1 MTPSAASTG
10 SPSFSYRPDVDG
22 LRALAVLPVLLFH
35 AGLGCSGGFVGVDV
49 FFVISGY
56 VISSLIL
63 REIAAGSFSMVQFWE
78 RRIRRIMPALTCM
91 VVAVLGAAWLF
102 CLPEDFQRV
111 GKSVLAQ
118 AVMGANFYFWKDG
131 NYFDP
136 GAETKPLLH
145 TWSLAVEEQFY
156 LLFPLLLTFL
166 VRSRPRTWQRW
177 LWGIALG
184 SLVIGIALSYSSHNQ
199 RAAFYLLPARA
210 WELLIG
216 VLVAVYRGRFSANK
230 AAQEVSGFLGL
241 ALIGLAVLGFD
252 GSTRFPGVAAL
263 APCLG
268 AGLIIAS
275 SDARLS
281 AVGRL
286 LSWRPFVFIGLVSY
300 PLYLWHWPLL
310 VFAKYLSAYELTT
323 AMRIGLLLASFVLA
337 VLSWKLIETPFRQRH
352 WLIGRRQVFTFAA
365 VVTGVFI
372 ASALTV
378 SAFKGLP
385 ARFPASALAYAASRD
400 SHGFR
405 ENISPDN
412 ALAGNF
418 TELGSAKSTQPIR
431 VLVWGDSHAM
441 AITSAIDNLCRQ
453 HQQRGLLAGFHS
465 TAPVLH
471 YISPGEFGLGKA
483 APRVAERVV
492 AFIAKEHIPH
502 VIMTAKWDAYA
513 ASAEFRADLITT
525 VRTLMASGA
534 QVLVLKD
541 VPAPGFDVPRIAA
554 LTALRGGDL
563 MALGLSKE
571 QHQQVHAAL
580 EPTFDELAKMGATVI
595 DPADLFLTPRGLYGV
610 LKNDQIL
617 YFDGHHLTREGAE
630 LLSPLFKRVFEE
642 K

>member
-1 MTPSAASTG
+1 
-10 SPSFSYRPDVDG
+10 VDG

-35 AGLGCSGGFVGVDV
+35 AGLGCTGGFVGVDV

-56 VISSLIL
+56 VISCLIL
-63 REIAAGSFSMVQFWE
+63 RENAAGSFSMVQFWE

-91 VVAVLGAAWLF
+91 VVAVLAAAWLF
-102 CLPEDFQRV
+102 SLPGDFQLV

-131 NYFDP
+131 NYFDA

-166 VRSRPRTWQRW
+166 VRRKPQSWQRW
-177 LWGIALG
+177 IWGIALG
-184 SLVIGIALSYSSHNQ
+184 SLVAGIALTYSSHNQ

-216 VLVAVYRGRFSANK
+216 VLLAMHRGRFSMSRG
-230 AAQEVSGFLGL
+230 AQEASGLAGL
-241 ALIGLAVLGFD
+241 ALIGWAVFAYD
-252 GSTRFPGVAAL
+252 DSTRFPGVAAL

-281 AVGRL
+281 FVGRAL
-286 LSWRPFVFIGLVSY
+286 ALRPLVFIGLVSY

-310 VFAKYLSAYELTT
+310 VFAKYLSAFELTT
-323 AMRIGLLLASFVLA
+323 ATRIGLLLASFVLA
-337 VLSWKLIETPFRQRH
+337 VLSWKLVETPFRQRR
-352 WLIGRRQVFTFAA
+352 WLSSRRQVFTFAG

-372 ASALTV
+372 SFALTV
-378 SAFKGLP
+378 AAFQGIP

-405 ENISPDN
+405 EVISPDN
-412 ALAGNF
+412 ALAGHF

-441 AITSAIDNLCRQ
+441 AIAPAIDTLCREYS
-453 HQQRGLLAGFHS
+453 QRGVLAAFHS
-465 TAPVLH
+465 TAPVQH
-471 YISPGEFGLGKA
+471 YVSAGPHGLGSVSPK
-483 APRVAERVV
+483 VADSVV
-492 AFIAKEHIPH
+492 AFIARQHIPH
-502 VIMTAKWDAYA
+502 VIMTAKWDAFA
-513 ASAEFRADLITT
+513 ASAEFRADLIAT

-563 MALGLSKE
+563 DALGLAKE
-571 QHQQVHAAL
+571 KHQQATAAL
-580 EPTFDELAKMGATVI
+580 EPTFAELAQMGATVV
-595 DPADLFLTPRGLYGV
+595 DPAGLFLNSRGLYGV
-610 LKNDQIL
+610 LKKDHVL
-617 YFDGHHLTREGAE
+617 YYDSHHLTREGAE
-630 LLSPLFKRVFEE
+630 LLSPLFKPVFQTR
-642 K
+642 

>member
-1 MTPSAASTG
+1 MKATVERATLLKCNGVPWCLQALSEAPPCRTTPAGKRCRKSRASLQQAPLAHPTHAHLPLPSMTPSAASTG

-91 VVAVLGAAWLF
+91 VVAVRGAAWLF

-252 GSTRFPGVAAL
+252 GSTRFPAMPGSPQWGGCSRGGPSSSSGWCPTRSTSGTGPCSCLPSTSRPTSSPPPCASAFCWP
-263 APCLG
+263 ASCSPCCLG
-268 AGLIIAS
+268 S
-275 SDARLS
+275 
-281 AVGRL
+281 
-286 LSWRPFVFIGLVSY
+286 
-300 PLYLWHWPLL
+300 
-310 VFAKYLSAYELTT
+310 
-323 AMRIGLLLASFVLA
+323 
-337 VLSWKLIETPFRQRH
+337 
-352 WLIGRRQVFTFAA
+352 
-365 VVTGVFI
+365 
-372 ASALTV
+372 
-378 SAFKGLP
+378 
-385 ARFPASALAYAASRD
+385 
-400 SHGFR
+400 
-405 ENISPDN
+405 
-412 ALAGNF
+412 
-418 TELGSAKSTQPIR
+418 
-431 VLVWGDSHAM
+431 
-441 AITSAIDNLCRQ
+441 
-453 HQQRGLLAGFHS
+453 
-465 TAPVLH
+465 
-471 YISPGEFGLGKA
+471 
-483 APRVAERVV
+483 
-492 AFIAKEHIPH
+492 
-502 VIMTAKWDAYA
+502 
-513 ASAEFRADLITT
+513 
-525 VRTLMASGA
+525 
-534 QVLVLKD
+534 
-541 VPAPGFDVPRIAA
+541 
-554 LTALRGGDL
+554 
-563 MALGLSKE
+563 
-571 QHQQVHAAL
+571 
-580 EPTFDELAKMGATVI
+580 
-595 DPADLFLTPRGLYGV
+595 
-610 LKNDQIL
+610 
-617 YFDGHHLTREGAE
+617 
-630 LLSPLFKRVFEE
+630 
-642 K
+642 